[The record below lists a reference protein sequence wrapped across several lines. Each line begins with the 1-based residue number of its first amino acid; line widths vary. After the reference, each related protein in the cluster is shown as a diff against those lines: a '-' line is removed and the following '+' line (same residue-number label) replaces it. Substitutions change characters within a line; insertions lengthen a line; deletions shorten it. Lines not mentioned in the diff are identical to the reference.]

1 MLKIGLTGGIG
12 SGKSTV
18 SKIFQVLG
26 IPIFDADTV
35 AKTLMETDPVL
46 KDQLMAQFGHKVFEG
61 DKLNRKF
68 LADIVFNNPIQ
79 LELLNAIVHPITL
92 KAAKEWMEKQ
102 IAPYVIKEAAL
113 IFEAG
118 AGAGLDYV
126 IGVFAPESVRIHRVM
141 KRDGIS
147 REAVLARMDKQLSDS
162 IKMRLCDFV
171 IENNQQSLLIEQVLK
186 LHAHFLELSGIK

>member
-102 IAPYVIKEAAL
+102 IAPYVIKETAL

-118 AGAGLDYV
+118 AGAKTP
-126 IGVFAPESVRIHRVM
+126 IT
-141 KRDGIS
+141 
-147 REAVLARMDKQLSDS
+147 
-162 IKMRLCDFV
+162 
-171 IENNQQSLLIEQVLK
+171 
-186 LHAHFLELSGIK
+186 